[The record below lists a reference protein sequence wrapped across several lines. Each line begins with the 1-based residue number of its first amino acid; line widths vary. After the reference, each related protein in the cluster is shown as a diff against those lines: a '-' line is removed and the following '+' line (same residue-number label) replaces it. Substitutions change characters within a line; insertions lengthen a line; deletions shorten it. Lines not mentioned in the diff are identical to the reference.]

1 MIFFI
6 AIFITILIGV
16 KPVAAFIKSLPAFVE
31 NGLGLTGG
39 LLPAAGFAVLLRQE
53 TCCMVFF

>member
-1 MIFFI
+1 M
-6 AIFITILIGV
+6 LIGV